1 METVQEHVR
10 VIVYDDKRRVLLL
23 RRSAANKRA
32 VGLWELPGG
41 KTDGEGSKDAAIR
54 EFQEETGILAGNLE
68 LLGDITEHIEKDLIF
83 HTIVYGLEPKRYTA
97 KLSAEHDKWEWVALE
112 KIHHFSLAKNSRKI
126 VQEIVLPN
134 LTD

>member
-10 VIVYDDKRRVLLL
+10 VIVYDEEGRVLLL

-41 KTDGEGSKDAAIR
+41 KTDGEDLKDAATR
-54 EFQEETGILAGNLE
+54 ELQEETGIWTGHLE
-68 LLGDITEHIEKDLIF
+68 LLGDVTEHIENNLIF
-83 HTIVYGLEPKRYTA
+83 HTIVYGLEPKKYTV
-97 KLSAEHDKWEWVALE
+97 KLSVEHDKWEWAMLE
-112 KIHHFSLAKNSRKI
+112 KLHQFALAKNSRKI